1 MKNMAVNDLVARVA
15 NELEMKG
22 FDVDRRYYADDVT
35 MYQAYAVKDGK
46 YKRSQVEGRNFL
58 RSDGFKIE
66 VFVVNKHNGAEEN
79 ISADIS
85 IYEYKSS
92 LGKRIAKER
101 INVKMGERAIMSR
114 INKIV
119 DMYESL

>member
-1 MKNMAVNDLVARVA
+1 MMDVHDLVAKVA

-22 FDVDRRYYADDVT
+22 FDVDRRYYADDEK
-35 MYQAYAVKDGK
+35 MYQAYAVKDSK
-46 YKRSQVEGRNFL
+46 YKRRQVEGRNISL
-58 RSDGFKIE
+58 HDWFKIE
-66 VFVVNKHNGAEEN
+66 VFVVNRHNGAEEN

-101 INVKMGERAIMSR
+101 INVKMGERAVMSR